1 MNNFDA
7 SYKGGYMKIDTTYI
21 GVKSTE
27 SMRKYV
33 ERKLK
38 KLENLLEYDTNVAI
52 TVNMNKKKDKK
63 QDKDIIV
70 SVEVNAT
77 NCKERYHVLEENS
90 DFYTAIDKL
99 EEKLKRKIIKK
110 KEKIQSLKRRKGINS
125 NIEEF
130 NIVMSA

>member
-1 MNNFDA
+1 MR
-7 SYKGGYMKIDTTYI
+7 IDTIYI

-38 KLENLLEYDTNVAI
+38 KLENLLGYDTNVVI
-52 TVNMNKKKDKK
+52 TVNMNKKKDRK
-63 QDKDIIV
+63 QDKNIII
-70 SVEVNAT
+70 SVEVKAT
-77 NCKERYHVLEENS
+77 NCKEKYHVLEENK